1 MASAPHPRRPGDR
14 PSPASALRELSPARR
29 ALLVALR
36 KLDEASVDD
45 LARGLDVTPGAV
57 RQQLQV
63 LAASGLVDHRDERRG
78 PGRPRRLHRL
88 TAAADALFPQAYGD
102 LTTELLGYVDDE
114 DPALVE
120 RLFARRRDARID
132 RTRRRLGD
140 LSGPERVDA
149 LARILDED
157 GYLAEAEPL
166 ADGGWRIREHNC
178 AILAVAGRHP
188 QACSSEIDFLRAV
201 LPDADVR
208 RVSHIVSGDHACVY
222 EVRPVPPAV

>member
-1 MASAPHPRRPGDR
+1 M
-14 PSPASALRELSPARR
+14 RELSPGRR

-36 KLDEASVDD
+36 KHGEASVDE
-45 LARGLDVTPGAV
+45 LAQRLDVTPGAV
-57 RQQLQV
+57 RQQLQA
-63 LAASGLVDHRDERRG
+63 LDASGLVGHRDERRG
-78 PGRPRRLHRL
+78 PGRPRRLYRL
-88 TAAADALFPQAYGD
+88 TSAADGLFPQAYGD

-120 RLFARRRDARID
+120 RIFARRRDARVE

-140 LSGPERVDA
+140 REGVDRVDE

-166 ADGGWRIREHNC
+166 PDGGWRIREHNC

-188 QACSSEIDFLRAV
+188 HACTSEMSFLREV

-208 RVSHIVSGDHACVY
+208 RVSHIASGDHACTY
-222 EVRPVPPAV
+222 EVRPDRPAG